1 MKRLVPAL
9 AAVVLVASCASG
21 GGASPST
28 RASVAA
34 STAPSAAPS
43 SSTVPSTNP
52 STTPVPTVGGC
63 PNREDGIFNTCLGW
77 VTTGTY
83 QTKTFHPSLTYLLP
97 PGWGNL
103 EDLPGNFL
111 LLPVDATLAGV
122 DAGTS
127 DYLGVYAS
135 VAAASPCTGKP
146 STTVPQTWQGLI
158 DWLTSDP
165 ALDVTNLKAVTV
177 LGLQGDV
184 MDIAMKNQQG
194 DECSDGAYADVY
206 VGVGQSSLVHSVG
219 PNIPLRIYLLKH
231 GADTLAIEIQDA
243 PGGYYG
249 DWPTTAAGVIAKFQI
264 AP

>member
-1 MKRLVPAL
+1 MKRLFPAL
-9 AAVVLVASCASG
+9 AAIVLLASCASG

-28 RASVAA
+28 KASVSPPTAA
-34 STAPSAAPS
+34 AATASATA
-43 SSTVPSTNP
+43 VPSTTP
-52 STTPVPTVGGC
+52 APTPVPTVGGC
-63 PNREDGIFNTCLGW
+63 PNREEGIFNTCLGY
-77 VTTGTY
+77 VPEGTY
-83 QTKTFHPSLTYLLP
+83 QTTTFHPPLAYALP
-97 PGWGNL
+97 AGWGNL

-135 VAAASPCTGKP
+135 VAAAGHCTGKP
-146 STTVPQTWQGLI
+146 STTVPQTWQGLV

-165 ALDVTNLKAVTV
+165 ALNVTNLKAVTV
-177 LGLQGDV
+177 SGLQGDV
-184 MDIAMKNQQG
+184 MDIAMKNLQG
-194 DECSDGAYADVY
+194 DGCSDGAYADVY
-206 VGVGQSSLVHSVG
+206 VGVGRSSLVHSVG

-243 PGGYYG
+243 PGGYYR
-249 DWPTTAAGVIAKFQI
+249 DWPTTAAGVVAKLQI